1 MIFQGARGV
10 CSRRSSSD
18 RRYRKDAVGEP
29 ILAHELPDVL
39 LAVEFRRARGQRFLA
54 AWRLEPRPRHADGF
68 RRPRDRLTRC
78 RYPRPSWVVLR
89 PRDGADRSFAG
100 VEEIKHR
107 TPSMPISCLPISAQP
122 KRAPLPTTAA
132 VARCWPRPPSNA
144 LGPRIPKAKF
154 WTSGSRRG
162 LDRDQRQ
169 VPTRCAN
176 LFEFLFP
183 IQTPALALVAGAFF
197 SAHIAAYLP
206 GCYGALGWRA
216 ATLWVLLIR
225 DTLAALQQLVSF
237 DRGHDLLTIPL
248 MQILAVY

>member
-1 MIFQGARGV
+1 MRLESQFWRMNCQMFSWLLSSGERGGK
-10 CSRRSSSD
+10 RSS
-18 RRYRKDAVGEP
+18 RLG
-29 ILAHELPDVL
+29 VL
-39 LAVEFRRARGQRFLA
+39 SHGRAMQI
-54 AWRLEPRPRHADGF
+54 GF

-176 LFEFLFP
+176 L
-183 IQTPALALVAGAFF
+183 ALVAGAFF
-197 SAHIAAYLP
+197 LRISQRIFC

-216 ATLWVLLIR
+216 ATL
-225 DTLAALQQLVSF
+225 
-237 DRGHDLLTIPL
+237 
-248 MQILAVY
+248 